1 MIEDLKE
8 KKRLF
13 QGDELFRKYFSKRKE
28 TEVEKSKYEELSN
41 MISKFYKK
49 VSGDDNYKDFLI
61 YYLSIGYL
69 EDYGYYAT
77 TDADRGDRNIIYLG
91 EKLEDAFVNF
101 VIDALFSYAV
111 DFECTNR
118 ENLKKDYL
126 NRFGNMEYNQCLY
139 FAEYALNQWS
149 KYYDSNIPNNIIRI
163 YENYLNSILLDD
175 IGKTNWKFNIEQGL
189 FTYSGSKDARAKVLK
204 ANN

>member
-1 MIEDLKE
+1 MIEELRD
-8 KKRLF
+8 KKLLF
-13 QGDELFRKYFSKRKE
+13 QDDKLFKKYFSERKE
-28 TEVEKSKYEELSN
+28 TEFEKNKCEELSN
-41 MISKFYKK
+41 MISTFYKK
-49 VSGDDNYKDFLI
+49 VYGDDNYKYFLI
-61 YYLSIGYL
+61 DYLSIGYL

-77 TDADRGDRNIIYLG
+77 TDADRGFRNIINLG

-118 ENLKKDYL
+118 ENLKQDYIS
-126 NRFGNMEYNQCLY
+126 RFGNTEYNQSLY

-149 KYYDSNIPNNIIRI
+149 KYYDGNIPNNIIKL
-163 YENYLNSILLDD
+163 YEEYLNSILLDD
-175 IGKTNWKFNIEQGL
+175 IGKTNWKFDIEQGL
-189 FTYSGSKDARAKVLK
+189 FTYKDKKVRELK